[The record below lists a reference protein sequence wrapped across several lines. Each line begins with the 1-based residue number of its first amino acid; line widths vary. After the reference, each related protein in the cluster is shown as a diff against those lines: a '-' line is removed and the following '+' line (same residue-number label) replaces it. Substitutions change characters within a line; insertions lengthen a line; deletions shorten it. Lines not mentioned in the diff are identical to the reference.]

1 MPHLRVHVADLGLA
15 CCAVEFVAAV
25 ARGIL
30 VPETPDA
37 SAGTPTAKTT
47 LTCAGTEPRASAD
60 ASSGT
65 ESRSGTSTA
74 KTTLT
79 CAGGDFA
86 HGGGVDSP
94 INVLIVSGTVTH
106 ALTQAVVSAW
116 ESLAQPRAAIA
127 FGACTISG
135 GPYWD
140 SYAVAAGIDAH
151 IPVTRYVPGCP
162 PRPEALLEAL
172 AAVASP
178 DQVSPDLAGT
188 CAVTAPGHVVEGSE

>member
-1 MPHLRVHVADLGLA
+1 M
-15 CCAVEFVAAV
+15 AAV

-30 VPETPDA
+30 VPEMPDPGADA
-37 SAGTPTAKTT
+37 SDYVEPRD
-47 LTCAGTEPRASAD
+47 GTEP
-60 ASSGT
+60 
-65 ESRSGTSTA
+65 RSGTSTA

-79 CAGGDFA
+79 CAGGDSA

-106 ALTQAVVSAW
+106 ALTQAVVRAW

-178 DQVSPDLAGT
+178 DQVSPDQVSPDLAGT